1 VINKNKIVIYTSIF
15 GSYDGLIPQPQF
27 KGVDYICFTDQTFKS
42 SKWKI
47 IMVSSK
53 ISDTTRKS
61 RHPKILPHLY
71 LKDYKY
77 SIYIDGNILV
87 LRNPK
92 ILFNKI
98 LKNSPMG
105 IYDHNQASDARDCV
119 YKEHK
124 AIIDIYNERGILK
137 DDLVTIKNQ
146 ITRYKKQNY
155 PHENGLISATV
166 LFREH
171 HNQQVVKTMETW
183 WNEIKN
189 GSKRDQLSFNFSAWK
204 NSFEPHII
212 DGDVR
217 NNAYFYMLGK
227 HRKSFFKKLITYR
240 IKHLFGLIRHPKIHY
255 D

>member
-1 VINKNKIVIYTSIF
+1 
-15 GSYDGLIPQPQF
+15 
-27 KGVDYICFTDQTFKS
+27 
-42 SKWKI
+42 
-47 IMVSSK
+47 
-53 ISDTTRKS
+53 
-61 RHPKILPHLY
+61 
-71 LKDYKY
+71 
-77 SIYIDGNILV
+77 
-87 LRNPK
+87 
-92 ILFNKI
+92 
-98 LKNSPMG
+98 MG

-124 AIIDIYNERGILK
+124 AIIDIYKERGILK

-171 HNQQVVKTMETW
+171 HNQHVKKTMETW

-189 GSKRDQLSFNFSAWK
+189 GSKRDQISFNFSAWK
-204 NSFEPHII
+204 NNFKPYII

-227 HRKSFFKKLITYR
+227 HRKSFLKKLITYR